1 MDRVCHWCM
10 SEMPVES
17 IRQVRD
23 HLADVVDRADRDDEP
38 TVITRRGKEVAAVV
52 PIELLRRY
60 QQFEEQEIIRIVRE
74 RMDSSEPGIPLE
86 QVMAETLARPE

>member
-1 MDRVCHWCM
+1 MCTIGSM

-23 HLADVVDRADRDDEP
+23 HLADVVDRADREDEP

-52 PIELLRRY
+52 PIDMLRRFQEY
-60 QQFEEQEIIRIVRE
+60 EEQAIIRMVRE
-74 RMDSSEPGIPLE
+74 RMANPEPGIPLE
-86 QVMAETLARPE
+86 EVMAETLARPE

>member
-1 MDRVCHWCM
+1 M

-17 IRQVRD
+17 IRHVRD

-52 PIELLRRY
+52 PVELLRRY
-60 QQFEEQEIIRIVRE
+60 QRLEEQEIIRIVRE
-74 RMDSSEPGIPLE
+74 RMDGSEPGIPLE